1 MELHNRVHKKSSR
14 LTVDVQDVYP
24 HKVVTKNVDLY
35 KKNFGSTKRNL
46 REKGDST
53 YGGLVQT
60 IDQYDLLVQEFH
72 VIISEALIHKN
83 PLKIVFF

>member
-1 MELHNRVHKKSSR
+1 MFRMSIHIKSS
-14 LTVDVQDVYP
+14 LKTWTCIKKISAPQ
-24 HKVVTKNVDLY
+24 NVIY
-35 KKNFGSTKRNL
+35 EKKATL
-46 REKGDST
+46 QST